1 MASVF
6 ELRRL
11 LARRIRASLPDKQ
24 RIVVGPDHPFL
35 LRSANL
41 LIEGNESLAAAFIPT
56 SVERKRP
63 ELLIGRLILN
73 RLALP
78 ANTLCFLVIEHS
90 DDTIREE
97 YSSDFTE
104 AISFRQTHRI
114 SAILRGSRSPTSYKP
129 VPLEIQTL
137 AHHAFVDALELTE
150 EVAATTS
157 SGFDVERNNVW
168 DSTAELFQ
176 RKSDRKRGAARRLVS
191 EKGPNR
197 AEDIPVETFTQGEI
211 RSASLVSVFSEQIRR
226 LYSIQAGVLRPSN
239 EKTGVLF
246 VHSFPIQREDPRKV
260 IRAAAFAGWSVL
272 LQDRRDTLSDLIS
285 RLRSIRRAPQ

>member
-35 LRSANL
+35 LRSADL
-41 LIEGNESLAAAFIPT
+41 LIEGNELLAAAFIPT

-114 SAILRGSRSPTSYKP
+114 SAILRGSKSPTSYKP

-150 EVAATTS
+150 EVAATTL

-168 DSTAELFQ
+168 DSTADLFQ
-176 RKSDRKRGAARRLVS
+176 RKSDRRRAARRLVS
-191 EKGPNR
+191 EKVPNL
-197 AEDIPVETFTQGEI
+197 AEDIPVETFSQGEI

-246 VHSFPIQREDPRKV
+246 VHSFPVQREDPRKV
-260 IRAAAFAGWSVL
+260 IRAAAFAGWTML
-272 LQDRRDTLSDLIS
+272 LQDRRHMLSDLMN